1 LPTRTLATVALAL
14 PLAACATDTIDPD
27 SPRAATELAIAPYE
41 FHEECA
47 ELRAGDRYDF
57 RFESKA
63 PVNFEI
69 YYRDGVA
76 YIATVS
82 RQDTTEFSGVFSAPA
97 AQRYCLRWEAGR
109 EGALVD
115 FRIRL
120 LRAGAS

>member
-1 LPTRTLATVALAL
+1 MTRIARLAPVALA
-14 PLAACATDTIDPD
+14 LAACATDTITSDA
-27 SPRAATELAIAPYE
+27 PRAETALAIAPYE

-47 ELRAGDRYDF
+47 LLAAGDRYDY
-57 RFESKA
+57 RFEAKA
-63 PVNFEI
+63 PVTFEI

-82 RQDTTEFSGVFSAPA
+82 REDTTEFSGVFTAPA
-97 AQRYCLRWEAGR
+97 ARRYCLRWEAGR

>member
-1 LPTRTLATVALAL
+1 MTRIASLAPMAFV
-14 PLAACATDTIDPD
+14 LAACATDTIVSDA
-27 SPRAATELAIAPYE
+27 PRAATELAIAPYE

-47 ELRAGDRYDF
+47 ELQAGDRYDY

-63 PVNFEI
+63 PVSFEI
-69 YYRDGVA
+69 YYRDGIA

-82 RQDTTEFSGVFSAPA
+82 REDTTEFSGVFSAPA
-97 AQRYCLRWEAGR
+97 ARRYCLRWEAGR

-120 LRAGAS
+120 LRAGGQ